1 MKNPFSLISL
11 IVVFAVLFGFR
22 YTNTTQ
28 SSGQRMMF
36 TEWDGLGYYMY
47 LPSAFI
53 YNDFTELKWMDKI
66 DSTYHVTGGALY
78 QSNIH
83 DNGNYVNKY
92 LGGVAILELP
102 FFTIGHIVALN
113 SDYPADGFS
122 PPYQYALAYGALLY
136 TFLALLLLRNILLRY
151 FDDRSV
157 GVSMILLVLASNL
170 IQYTSIDA
178 GMSHVYIFPLYVIIL
193 YATLKWHEKPSIR
206 MAALIGL
213 TIGLATISRPTELVM
228 LFIPLLWGT
237 NTKEKSKAK
246 WALVKENKSHLIWVL
261 LFGLIGILP
270 QLIYWKMT
278 SGSFVYNVGSSWRF
292 LTPYFRSLFGWEI
305 GWFIY
310 TPITIF
316 FIIGMFFIKQFPF
329 KKSVITFC
337 LLNIWII
344 ISWADWKYGATYSSR
359 ALSQSYPIFALPFT
373 AFISKV
379 NTTKWKYVF
388 YAIGTY
394 LVFVNMFQINQYGK
408 TILHYR
414 DMNRQYYGRIYLNS
428 NPSPLDMSLLD
439 NDMVMDASD
448 YSQVNTYLFS
458 DTSGANEYYQVSKKI
473 ELNAG
478 NWLRINADV
487 QAEIG
492 FDNSYLGARIIQQ
505 KDSLERSIRLFSPIS
520 FPQQNNPYEFHLEVP
535 ENMNGATELQ
545 VFIRSNGSF
554 KGSISNIKVDRFQ

>member
-1 MKNPFSLISL
+1 
-11 IVVFAVLFGFR
+11 
-22 YTNTTQ
+22 
-28 SSGQRMMF
+28 
-36 TEWDGLGYYMY
+36 
-47 LPSAFI
+47 
-53 YNDFTELKWMDKI
+53 
-66 DSTYHVTGGALY
+66 
-78 QSNIH
+78 
-83 DNGNYVNKY
+83 
-92 LGGVAILELP
+92 
-102 FFTIGHIVALN
+102 
-113 SDYPADGFS
+113 
-122 PPYQYALAYGALLY
+122 
-136 TFLALLLLRNILLRY
+136 
-151 FDDRSV
+151 
-157 GVSMILLVLASNL
+157 
-170 IQYTSIDA
+170 
-178 GMSHVYIFPLYVIIL
+178 
-193 YATLKWHEKPSIR
+193 

-246 WALVKENKSHLIWVL
+246 WALVKQHKPHLIWVL
-261 LFGLIGILP
+261 FFGLIGILP

-329 KKSVITFC
+329 KKAVITFC

-373 AFISKV
+373 AFVSKI

-388 YAIGTY
+388 YALGTY

-439 NDMVMDASD
+439 NDMVMDTSE
-448 YSQVNTYLFS
+448 YSLVNSFKFS
-458 DTSGANEYYQVSKKI
+458 DTNEINEYYLVSKKI
-473 ELNAG
+473 DLNAG
-478 NWLRINADV
+478 NWLRINADI
-487 QAEIG
+487 QAEVG
-492 FDNSYLGARIIQQ
+492 FDYSYLGARIIQQ
-505 KDSLERSIRLFSPIS
+505 KDTLERSIRLFSPLS
-520 FPQQNNPYEFHLEVP
+520 FSQQKNPYEFHLEVP
-535 ENMNGATELQ
+535 ENINGATELQ
-545 VFIRSNGSF
+545 VFIRSNGLF
-554 KGSISNIKVDRFQ
+554 QGSISNLKVDKYQ